1 MMSALLKSAEPPR
14 KLSYV
19 QRLKSGYH
27 YFSYPG
33 AKRER
38 LPGLEGSPEYLQR
51 YEVLLAAAE
60 QRKVEPRPDGRPV
73 RVPFAVGWVATQF
86 VGHDDFK
93 ARKPGT
99 QQAYRAMLDTLRE
112 SDIARLPLAG
122 LTRQDIAHHCNE
134 SEKARGRSR
143 GDHAAM
149 IISVLWKFADH

>member
-1 MMSALLKSAEPPR
+1 MNALLKSAEAPR
-14 KLSYV
+14 KLSHV

-27 YFSYPG
+27 YFVFPG
-33 AKRER
+33 ARRER
-38 LPGLEGSPEYLQR
+38 LPGAPGSPEYLQR

-73 RVPFAVGWVATQF
+73 RVPFAVGSVGWVATQF
-86 VGHDDFK
+86 LGHDDFK

-99 QQAYRAMLDTLRE
+99 QQAYRAQLDTLRE
-112 SDIARLPLAG
+112 SDIARLPLAS

-149 IISVLWKFADH
+149 II